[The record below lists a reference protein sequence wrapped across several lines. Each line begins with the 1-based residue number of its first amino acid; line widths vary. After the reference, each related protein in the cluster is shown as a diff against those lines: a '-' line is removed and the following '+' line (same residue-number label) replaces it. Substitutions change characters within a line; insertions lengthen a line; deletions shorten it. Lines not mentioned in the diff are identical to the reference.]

1 MSIKQQV
8 FMCRYHTK
16 SMIYIS
22 ICFHYFCYKCQKLY
36 TNWLANL
43 NDSQMTCPLG
53 FINWDHTVTLHS
65 GAITMDTHNAPHAS
79 DM

>member
-1 MSIKQQV
+1 
-8 FMCRYHTK
+8 
-16 SMIYIS
+16 
-22 ICFHYFCYKCQKLY
+22 
-36 TNWLANL
+36 
-43 NDSQMTCPLG
+43 MTCPLG